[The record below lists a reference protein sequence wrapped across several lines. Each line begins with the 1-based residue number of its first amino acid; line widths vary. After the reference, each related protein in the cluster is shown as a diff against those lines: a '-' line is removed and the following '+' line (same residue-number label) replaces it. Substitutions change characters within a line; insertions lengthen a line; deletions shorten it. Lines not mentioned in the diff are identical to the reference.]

1 MNNKIPNLWIVVEH
15 QFTLPLSHHSML
27 RHVCNFGSHKQR
39 STLIWGNGGL
49 IFGMN
54 DQLRSKTY
62 FDHCLSW
69 WELKVGQVEL
79 NTQKFKFSQKSVL
92 FIERYFDMCTFHKL
106 NQKSE
111 NCFANLTKNAFK
123 MCIPY
128 IFLCFPLRF
137 LRISF
142 FQQISSFEK
151 M

>member
-15 QFTLPLSHHSML
+15 QFTLPLSPSFNVETRL
-27 RHVCNFGSHKQR
+27 QLWESQT
-39 STLIWGNGGL
+39 TLNIVWGNGGL